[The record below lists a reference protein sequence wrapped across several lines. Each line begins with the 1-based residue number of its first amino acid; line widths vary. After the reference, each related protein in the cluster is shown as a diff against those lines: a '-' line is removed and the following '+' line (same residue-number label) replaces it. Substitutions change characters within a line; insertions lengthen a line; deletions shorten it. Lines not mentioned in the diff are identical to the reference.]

1 MSSSNK
7 KSVAVRIA
15 GHEYK
20 ILTESDGDSLKQIAR
35 DVDRAMARVRAR
47 TGTVDTLDIAVLT
60 CLNLAREITVLRNQ
74 SNEIA
79 SDDRIRELINRVE
92 ALLPEHAAGEGA
104 SQAATASTATQSRE
118 QESPRTLDLPS
129 FEALRERSTAAADAA
144 SSSMPEPRVAAGG
157 RERAS

>member
-35 DVDRAMARVRAR
+35 DVDRAMARVRDR

-60 CLNLAREITVLRNQ
+60 CLNLAREITVLRHQ

-79 SDDRIRELINRVE
+79 SDDRIRGLINRVE

-104 SQAATASTATQSRE
+104 SQAATVSTATQSRE
-118 QESPRTLDLPS
+118 QESARTLDLPS
-129 FEALRERSTAAADAA
+129 FEALRERSKAAADVA